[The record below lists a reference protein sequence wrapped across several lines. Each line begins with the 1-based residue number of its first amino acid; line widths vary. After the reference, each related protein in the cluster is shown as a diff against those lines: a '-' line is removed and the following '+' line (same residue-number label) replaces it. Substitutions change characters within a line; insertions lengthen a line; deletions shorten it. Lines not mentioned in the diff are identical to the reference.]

1 MADGNFQVEPS
12 GSEFTPSHLTP
23 LVPLAPTHDPPQ
35 ITLSDLA
42 LTFSLLGMTC
52 FGGGAVM
59 GLIQD
64 KVVRVNQWISD
75 QEFIESV
82 ALGQSLPGPIGT
94 NAIAHIGFRLQGIT
108 GALVSLVTFILPSFL
123 LMIGFSIAYG
133 YTKNI
138 PAVSHLFFGLNPAV
152 TGLVAGTA
160 IRLGTS
166 TLQTRY
172 QLAQALAIY
181 GIVVAFPGVVLP
193 IIFLSLAGG
202 ALWGVLSLEPLA
214 PESGPRISLRPSTR
228 FHKIVWVVG
237 LTGIGLLFLALV
249 GFGGYALA
257 NNISMADAFQRCSTW
272 LGHHRLVSLML
283 MALKLGAFTFGGG
296 YVMVPLMEHE
306 VVSTHQWL
314 SHREFMDGM
323 ALGQLTPGPVVIT
336 VTFIGYR
343 VAGLPGALLATI
355 SVFVMPFFFMVWAGK
370 SLELFHQNR
379 LVRGALAG
387 VTPTAIAL
395 LAAAATSLGLT
406 ALVGPPLS
414 QLVVISIIALSAAIF
429 VRCKFNPLYILLAAT
444 GFGWFFA
451 P

>member
-12 GSEFTPSHLTP
+12 ESRFLPTSSPLFPPPPPSQ
-23 LVPLAPTHDPPQ
+23 V
-35 ITLSDLA
+35 TLSDLA

-64 KVVRVNQWISD
+64 KVVRVKQWISN

-82 ALGQSLPGPIGT
+82 ALGQSLPGPIGP
-94 NAIAHIGFRLQGIT
+94 NSIAHIGYRLQGMA
-108 GALVSLVTFILPSFL
+108 GAAVSLVMFILPSFF
-123 LMIGFSIAYG
+123 LMVGFSIVYE
-133 YTKNI
+133 YTRNV

-160 IRLGTS
+160 VRLGTS
-166 TLQTRY
+166 ALQTRY
-172 QLAQALAIY
+172 QLGHALIVY
-181 GIVVAFPGVVLP
+181 GIAVAFPGMVFP
-193 IIFLSLAGG
+193 IIFLSLVGG
-202 ALWGVLSLEPLA
+202 AIWGITSPKTIPPESSSISSDDLHPYLHRMIRVIALSTGVL
-214 PESGPRISLRPSTR
+214 
-228 FHKIVWVVG
+228 IV
-237 LTGIGLLFLALV
+237 IGLAGLGVHALV
-249 GFGGYALA
+249 
-257 NNISMADAFQRCSTW
+257 NNGSVADSFQRFSNW
-272 LGHHRLVSLML
+272 LFQHRLLSLAAI
-283 MALKLGAFTFGGG
+283 ALKLGTFTFGGG

-306 VVSTHQWL
+306 VVTTHQWL

-343 VAGLPGALLATI
+343 VAGLPGALIATI
-355 SVFVMPFFFMVWAGK
+355 GVFLMPFFFTVWAGK
-370 SLELFHQNR
+370 SLELFHRNR
-379 LVRGALAG
+379 MVRGALAG

-444 GFGWFFA
+444 GVGWFFA

>member
-1 MADGNFQVEPS
+1 MADGNVQVEPS
-12 GSEFTPSHLTP
+12 SSGFNASHLA
-23 LVPLAPTHDPPQ
+23 PLAPTHHPPQ

-64 KVVRVNQWISD
+64 RVVRVKQWISD

-94 NAIAHIGFRLQGIT
+94 NAIAHIGFRLQGIA

-123 LMIGFSIAYG
+123 LMVGFSIVYG

-138 PAVSHLFFGLNPAV
+138 PAVGHLFFGLNPAV

-202 ALWGVLSLEPLA
+202 AIWGGISLKPPAHEPG
-214 PESGPRISLRPSTR
+214 STISLRLPAR
-228 FHKIVWVVG
+228 FYKIVVVI
-237 LTGIGLLFLALV
+237 GIGLIFLV
-249 GFGGYALA
+249 FTGFGGYALA
-257 NNISMADAFQRCSTW
+257 NNISMADTFQRVSTW
-272 LGHHRLVSLML
+272 VFHHRLTSLAL

-314 SHREFMDGM
+314 SHSEFMDGM

-370 SLELFHQNR
+370 SLEIFHQNPFI
-379 LVRGALAG
+379 RGALAG

-444 GFGWFFA
+444 GLGWFFA